1 MRGNAWR
8 LPTAALIVLVLAA
21 ALVISSELG
30 QVSANGGTRLVVK
43 NERVGPYE
51 LQVGILPG
59 RPKVGN
65 LHLSILVKDSEAGV
79 TITDAIVM
87 VTVVGPEG
95 ATNVGLVQATNTPQ
109 NPQFYDVDILLDTEG
124 SWTLT
129 LETDSHL
136 GKASLDAPL
145 EVTASGGFNL
155 VWVAGGAVVV
165 ISLSFWAWDRIRS
178 RRRQRRNA
186 YKE

>member
-1 MRGNAWR
+1 MRGKAWR

-59 RPKVGN
+59 SPKVGN
-65 LHLSILVKDSEAGV
+65 LHLSILVKDAAAGA
-79 TITDAIVM
+79 TITSATITVM
-87 VTVVGPEG
+87 ARGPEG
-95 ATNVGLVQATNTPQ
+95 ATNVSLVQATNTPQ
-109 NPQFYDVDILLDTEG
+109 SPQFYDGDIPLDTEG

-129 LETDSHL
+129 LAARPRNTVGECL
-136 GKASLDAPL
+136 G
-145 EVTASGGFNL
+145 V
-155 VWVAGGAVVV
+155 
-165 ISLSFWAWDRIRS
+165 
-178 RRRQRRNA
+178 
-186 YKE
+186 